1 MNHPLPLRLGTSS
14 GIVPRCPI
22 AEDVDVLAASPIAC
36 IEVCLPAMREDSPA
50 QLAEAL
56 HALRT
61 SRLELWSVHA
71 PFGMAVDL
79 SSLDD
84 AVRLEGLEAVR
95 RAFGLAAELGCQV
108 VVIHAS
114 SEPIAAQERAA
125 RMAQARHSLASV
137 VGMAQSSGVRAAL
150 EPLPRT
156 CLGHTADEMALL
168 LRDLPIEWVG
178 ICLDVNHANV
188 GQDIV
193 AFIHRFGARILSL
206 HISDNDGVDE
216 KHWLPGEGVI
226 PWSDVIR
233 ALQTGAYSGPFMYE
247 VNLGQSTL
255 KARLCQIGENY
266 RALMAA
272 VSP

>member
-1 MNHPLPLRLGTSS
+1 MNPLAPFRLGTSTAV
-14 GIVPRCPI
+14 VPRCPI
-22 AEDVDVLAASPIAC
+22 TEDADALAASPIAC
-36 IEVCLPAMREDSPA
+36 VEVCLPAMREASPA

-56 HALRT
+56 HVLRT
-61 SRLELWSVHA
+61 SRLELWSLHA
-71 PFGMAVDL
+71 PFGTAVDI

-84 AVRLEGLEAVR
+84 TVRLQGLEAVR
-95 RAFGLAAELGCQV
+95 AAFGTAAELGCQIV
-108 VVIHAS
+108 VVHAS
-114 SEPIAAQERAA
+114 AEPIAPHERAA
-125 RMAQARHSLASV
+125 RLAQAQHSLASV
-137 VGMAQSSGVRAAL
+137 VGMAQASGVRAAL

-168 LRDLPIEWVG
+168 LADLPAEWIG

-193 AFIHRFGARILSL
+193 VFIRRFGARILSL

-233 ALQTGAYSGPFMYE
+233 ALYAVGYVGPFMYE
-247 VNLGQSTL
+247 TNLGPNTL
-255 KARLCQIGENY
+255 AERLRQFGENY
-266 RALMAA
+266 RWLMTTAGY
-272 VSP
+272 